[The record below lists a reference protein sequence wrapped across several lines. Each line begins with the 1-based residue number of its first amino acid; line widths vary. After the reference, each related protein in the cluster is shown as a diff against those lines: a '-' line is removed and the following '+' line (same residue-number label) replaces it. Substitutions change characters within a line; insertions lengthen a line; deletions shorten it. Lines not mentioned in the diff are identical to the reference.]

1 MKLSQT
7 QALVQLR
14 TSLASSD
21 NPLLAKILQS
31 IDAATSDEHLF
42 EVTLKLLKSLC
53 VCMRDTLK
61 AKEDTYNSA
70 KNLIG
75 LSKTVS
81 TEGKVLDLYK
91 KIYNNTCFNLKHDLS
106 KHSNTSSESWSHA
119 NCGKEDRQK
128 ENNTPKNEE
137 DSVKNVLKSKLDHIL
152 YRALVQTRHHHKYNI
167 KKYNLFGKAKSK
179 VRSSLIHTLI
189 VILTLHPEYK
199 DLRKYNVVEE
209 DLHKVLHKNSTI
221 DIDIIDTK
229 YDQKGKESEE
239 AVKPEVYSDCHLQ
252 SLYTYLAESEKKNLT
267 KVFRYLRRRD
277 TIKIYIEVFTGR
289 NHSDYINI
297 CCTNGSITASCKK
310 ELIEYIDS
318 QENITVQYKKLD
330 KEKSMA
336 LKNSFKN
343 TISKLK
349 QLVKRL
355 DYKSFN
361 NSTIDLNISNIDISN
376 NITNTNTMKNGV
388 LSMKESNSITD
399 QLGLKPNGVPN
410 FAENLTHPL
419 KLRDVSRAIILLNDF
434 VSKQT
439 TTDNIKSPGTN
450 QTDYTQVDLI
460 NTLALTEVPFTESN
474 LITFKELSPTTI
486 SNLANFEENA
496 TKSEKKI
503 ETIQNMIHMIT
514 VDKQDGI
521 DFNKN
526 VALQLNDTESA
537 SLANSFKTK
546 SHIVTTS
553 AIPHE
558 RVTNK
563 HHPFDVVFT
572 DLDNKIT
579 THGINTKMV
588 STNDKNKPNKIF
600 KNNLQHKLSSY
611 KTLKD
616 IFPKYSTKSYDTNL
630 TKMRPT
636 KHFPPGSNRP
646 HIQHVSKNDNNILN
660 KNQDKVT
667 RENEKA
673 TTAFKFEKNN
683 LQVTGNISKYMN
695 LLQLKVRND
704 TIPKPFTISISKHP
718 ENVINVYFPHVQKE
732 SKQDTL
738 TTQHEDGNLTKSN
751 KQYYLEHSTKSKAF
765 QKNIVNSQ
773 IAVTAYSNGNIS
785 TINFGTKN
793 TKNWRIKKN
802 RTTTASKWSNIIH
815 SYSKTTHIDKLRP
828 KPFTSMQTSALH
840 HKQKLQSQNAT
851 NYLKTLSKHDKLK
864 NDSAS
869 TKYSFMSTTKSVK
882 TFLTPN
888 NIFKFKADNTFPERP
903 IKIPIKQD
911 SLLGDS
917 MLAKGIHTKRITL
930 VPNQRTMPLMKSKS
944 MPTRSIASDKN
955 GYYKYKSVTTKMA
968 PILNAIATAG
978 FDKTSRIKTISFKPK
993 TIIPNMEWNS
1003 QSVMTVPHFDRTKT
1017 SEESSTSSPKDKNTV
1032 LNLSNM
1038 INNRDVD
1045 IETSPS
1051 TTTHNNNPL
1060 DNRNIK
1066 INGQTSSQKISFNNQ
1081 EIELNAN
1088 YSAVLHTTKFYGLQ
1102 NTYNHVASSVPVT
1115 THKAVSS
1122 TKSSTA
1128 NIDADEMVTNKNKVK
1143 ETLTTSTIGLTEV
1156 TNMSG
1161 LKSYTINYG
1170 DRDPIENTIN
1180 FIETFEDQIELNIPN
1195 DKNNTIENYNPK
1207 NIVSNTGAVILT
1219 RTTNNYNYST
1229 ELSNETERDK
1239 NSIDNT
1245 ENSTD
1250 KQAVRNSSVINSIK
1264 KSTKPI
1270 KYTLPN
1276 TKNVI
1281 YQEPLMFTETTLSS
1295 TSPMSYKFNQS
1306 STTTLKK
1313 TENNISDLKNSVQDI
1328 VKNINV
1334 IQKHITETSGSTEK
1348 YSLLKTKAAISE
1360 EIYDEM
1366 ENSIFDTTAKKISNL
1381 EKTINIEINPNPISD
1396 QNDEEEFLTKSLF
1409 AENDENNSNTT
1420 IEPQTQQ
1427 NNFIKAFEN
1436 VGKNTAPEIKE
1447 TMLKQ
1452 PCDFNLTENVVSQTT
1467 TETISKTNTIEN
1479 IINRSKLIVL
1489 PTNPTFPTFPKQN
1502 IPPISKGTLTYSQNN
1517 INDIMFSKSYNAISE
1532 PINVL
1537 LSSTMCSTNKNY
1549 ESSAINIDN
1558 VIKGTNELTETGN
1571 TKQTLETI
1579 TQNTPFKKPYN
1590 FLDTENT
1597 KFNNI
1602 PDSLYDELFATKTS
1616 NSTKTRIQTSTVEII
1631 NASNNIVSKTK
1642 IADLTTTPTIS
1653 QQNIKKTSNNTL
1665 KYNSKKIKD
1674 TIFTESYKATL
1685 EPRNVNITNAT
1696 RNTTKHYE
1704 NDVSTTRY
1712 IDHVTKITSSRNKTT
1727 QSFEVITKTRSN
1739 IEPYKLLGTE
1749 HTEFDKT
1756 SETIYDEMF
1765 DTSMKNKKDSTST
1778 TWNTTKNFKY
1788 EINNITN
1795 IVLVMEKPI
1804 NSTEIHHNTIRT
1816 LESITKNTPFT
1827 KPDDLLGTR
1836 NIILDNTSDLTMNKQ
1851 NQRKDIMKA
1860 IESIE
1865 NRSKINT
1872 NVIIPL
1878 INIKITSYNKTLKY
1892 TPKNI
1897 RNTMFTES
1905 YKGILDP
1912 DPNIKKS
1919 STVWNTTK
1927 KYESNI
1933 NSIAGIN
1940 VETQMKDTST
1950 QITRIPNKGIQKIK
1964 AFIKYTSPTTKNLTH
1979 TQLCNFSGTVNTI
1992 FSDKTDELNS
2002 KNIEGTTIAI
2012 GSIVN
2017 KGKIT
2022 TNSIFLQRNVKET
2035 YNTLKDNSNDIEGK
2049 MFTESYNA
2057 LLEPEDV
2064 NTSTTKK
2071 YENGEINAGHIDDE
2085 TIMKSMK
2092 TTKTQNNATRKLESV
2107 VKYTSPITG
2116 STTDVYIFHD
2126 TPDPI
2131 RNEMFGTKSNNKE
2144 DILNAVKINKSIND
2158 IRVLTTNHVL
2168 PQSNMKNTFKY
2179 DSMNENNKMFTESY
2193 NAVLESKTDHIFAT
2207 KKYGN
2212 DVINVGN
2219 IGDKTKIKDKSIN
2232 TTKTQKFA
2240 STIKYTSP
2248 MTRSTTDEYTL
2259 HNTPDPVYN
2268 EMFRTNSNNK
2278 EDIINAVK
2286 INKSINE
2293 IKYLTSHHVFSQSN
2307 INSSFKYDAIIEN
2320 NKMVT
2325 ESYNAILESKTDH
2338 ISTTKKY
2345 GNDVINFGN
2354 IGDKTKIKDKSIN
2367 TTKTQNFQSTIK
2379 YTSPMTRSTTDE
2391 YIFYDTPD
2399 SIHSESFGTNTNN
2412 KEYIINAVKINES
2425 RNEIKDL
2432 TTNHVL
2438 PQSNMKSTFKYD
2450 SMNENNKMFTESYNV
2465 ILESKTDHIFATK
2478 KYGNDVINISNIGDK
2493 TKIKDKSINTTKTQN
2508 FQSTIKYTSPMTRS
2522 TTDEY
2527 IFYDTPDSIHS
2538 ENFGTNYL
2546 TNKDIVSKSNNNKK
2560 ESTTNLI
2567 FPQSKIKVTSYSSFK
2582 YNLKNIKD
2590 KMITESYAIS
2600 KLKNDN
2606 NSGTTQ
2612 KTTKIYENNTI
2623 NIGNINIQTKIKD
2636 TLVKMTKAQKFERV
2650 LKYTSPITR
2659 STTYKSILF
2668 HTSPDSRHY
2677 KVLETNLNNTEDIIK
2692 DNEMNKSSNK
2702 IKGLFTARNTKA
2714 ASHSILKYNSTNIK
2728 DEMFTKSYNA
2738 ISEPRNVNKSSKI
2751 WHTTKKYENSAISTE
2766 NIHNKAK
2773 MNEMSMK
2780 TTETQDNATQKFK
2793 SDLKYTL
2800 EEEARNTNYKYILH
2814 NIPDPIHYKVFKTNT
2829 TNTKDFIKTIKK
2841 RKIRDFTT
2849 NPIFPKINVKATSYN
2864 TFKYRPNNTKGF
2876 GKETLISDRY
2886 KNVTIHTNVEESS
2899 TIEKTSKKYEYDDNN
2914 IEAIDKLYNI
2924 TVALSN
2930 TALPKTNTIKPRE
2943 NIIKYKLAT
2952 VNTTNFKEL
2961 DNLLASQNTK
2971 LYNTTE
2977 PMNNKL
2983 FSTNSKNTKVLTNVT
2998 ENIVSTN
3005 KPTNLTTNPIFLQRN
3020 IEATLNSP
3028 VKYSFK
3034 HKKGIIFTESY
3045 NAISKPMNVKIP
3057 STIWHTPK
3065 SYENDVINVS
3075 NIDHVTK
3082 VTDISKNAAR
3092 TRNYS
3097 KQKLET
3103 VTSRPFETLHKFLAT
3118 KNTQPKR
3125 TLEPIH
3131 TEMYVKHITRIKE
3144 SQDMQKNIS
3153 ILMLKQAG
3161 TRSPLFTK
3169 KLSNN
3174 LYKNKD
3180 IINNT
3185 LNTNNRTFKLKYQRP
3200 TTKFNVTENNVDI
3213 NKIQNMTTNSIF
3225 LQKNLIKTA
3234 DSTVNYIPMDNKEPL
3249 FNKPTDLEGTES
3261 TVFETALITTEEF
3274 WSNPDTTKKSEKKDP
3289 NIISDQATLQ
3299 NNIFKVFNTVPYTAT
3314 NIEDTTVAK
3323 LYNFKD
3329 NQNDTLNTTLKIN
3342 VKASLAR
3349 LNNIEIYNKNAE
3361 VTKDINKTQDTKI
3374 NSITV
3379 QNKVEYIPRS
3389 ILKYTNNADSIV
3401 FIAPYNSKQI
3411 KTINMDPTYE
3421 GTNKEKQSK
3430 IAGLKTT
3437 NPIENITDI
3446 SKIQNKFI
3454 NPTDAYKNIAIPFQS
3469 TTAASCINTTFE
3481 KPIINTE
3488 YLLQPY
3494 NIKNI
3499 IDVNKIKDRQ
3509 QITTAILGSSIKFA
3523 QPNIQFTIF
3532 KKLYNKTDNSI
3543 VNSKI
3548 EATTAKEYQP
3558 TTNLNIVNAINN
3570 SRISTN
3576 NVLSEESSNFRVT
3589 ETILDNV
3596 LIPTN
3601 YKKSLVKPNIT
3612 KNNLN
3617 YTAKFENVS
3626 KASNV
3631 INSIFL
3637 QNIITT
3643 AASTTKYTQTIL
3655 NEKLL
3660 TVTESTIFMTE
3671 PELKNNVTSKIKT
3684 FNNNLTTIGH
3694 KPILNNI
3701 ASESHK
3707 SWKNVTSKR
3716 TQSIFHNLKALTK
3729 AMSVKYFTSK
3739 PHTFVHTALKIK
3751 NKSNKGIT
3759 IKKNDSS
3766 YLKTFWPLDATEP
3779 ILPVLPTNL
3788 ATDLLKINT
3797 TGLQEQHK
3805 QPKKMNTLVTQIN
3818 HKTVENSKMNLK
3830 ELQFSRENTK
3840 ELMLSKQTPKN
3851 QELHLQVLS
3860 KPFDFNT
3867 DATLKLD
3874 LHPSS
3879 PSSTSH
3885 VLKHITTPTVGKI
3898 QMMNTKKL
3906 VTAATPYTVSVTAQS
3921 YQEILRPIL
3930 GQKATNNRTHHQ
3942 TDKSLVFNNFLYTKP
3957 IQKHDVPN
3965 KFVSNVTQSKSHK
3978 ANGTLAT
3985 INKTSSVISESTKLE
4000 ISKTFTEPTKIP
4012 IYKYNSLNPMIFP
4025 IINGTRHSK
4034 SSNLKTITPDEIELS
4049 IRVGIETTKD
4059 RIQFTLVSIDEKP
4072 KTVSHRVEPKSAKK
4086 SSTKAFV
4093 LPLNVD
4099 LNGNLNSKGLTLMNL
4114 TRRANERKEIEKA
4127 ITLSNNIK
4135 QINLPETT
4143 ISIEKKPVT
4152 VITNSQNRWISNI
4165 TVGNIST
4172 IDGGNK
4178 TSLYSKQIIELVNIS
4193 STVQPTWKQ
4202 HKKIV
4207 IKPASLTDQFI
4218 MENLKHMYQEHLQK
4232 LKKNNN
4238 ITDKIKIKTQ
4248 MYVTN
4253 KNEEEDSDSLFREN
4267 DNSEDD
4273 NSMFVP
4279 HHVPKTKMSFFNNVT
4294 KEHNATYSTTHILL
4308 SHDNVTN
4315 SYQHLT
4321 ETNKPTYFQDKQ
4333 NKIPIIFEIKD
4344 VKLQNNSKFNI
4355 KDYSKTK
4362 FINDTTTYSTD
4373 IKEKLHNGTV
4383 YITPNQ
4389 NKIIGKTNMSITEI
4403 SNISVGEP
4411 SAIETKQR
4419 KKSLTRKRKKLI
4431 NALKYKTDITDL
4443 LKKLVKTKEID
4454 IKKLNT
4460 TNKNDIIHRL
4470 LSKIRKPTIHINK
4483 SYIQNK
4489 STNILIKTNYK
4500 KKTDEK
4506 LHEEYKTQIDKPTR
4520 KSYFNHAND
4529 TQTIHNYQIPKPTD
4543 KITKKENGK
4552 KMSLNRSFAMISTIY
4567 LTEVTKKPE
4576 SKKSN
4581 PHSFSGMK
4589 LDENSGV
4596 QNSTKSY
4603 KVFNLSLNN
4612 NLQKNPAATFSE
4624 IEIKDKITK
4633 PVTSKPITL
4642 NIIPSNTT
4650 DVLSFINNEIKDQT
4664 DFTKNNSILDD
4675 DNKSNLKWT
4684 TLTTTNIKASNK
4696 THFITIKI
4704 SIPYLTV
4711 HATTKMT
4718 NDQLEKLPTNINAKK
4733 FTPKPK
4739 TITAMFNYQSK
4750 DSIDP
4755 LTPAVF
4761 ITNATQTSINSK
4773 VQPKTF
4779 RDISGISHSLEI
4791 LSGFTS
4797 NDRKTDIDYVHK
4809 MGSAPNKAITTTSN
4823 LTLNDFLVRRHVNE
4837 QNKSVTESSKQVLN
4851 DINLNLANKSIS
4863 KYDIYNKFTEVYS
4876 AISNANNYSKTSKPL
4891 ILLNL
4896 SDNKELASNT
4906 EYISKYGTN
4915 LNITKQPQKYFF
4927 NAVSNEIPPGN
4938 KSDLSRTKK
4947 IMYTTNDEIMP
4958 GETQKKSNLFLK
4970 MIENYNDKPD
4980 ASITPTIVT
4989 KVLNLKQNDLKL
5001 ANNSILE
5008 IRTIAQL
5015 YNKTSS
5021 NTLDF
5026 KSTYGLNYTTSP
5038 IHTNAL
5044 KEFEKD
5050 QQHNKKFNFTSSTVS
5065 ENYLKPTVA
5074 TYNPTIFNKKNN
5086 IYAYPITTTVRFKTT
5101 DNNSHSIITLLSNH
5115 QSSSMY
5121 TTKRTSNKPKKNDPT
5136 PKSSLNTTPYV
5147 LSTIGINLNQTTSL
5161 VKNLHTTR
5169 HVKLNTFETKYR
5181 DGSSLP
5187 QDLKENIMTMSS
5199 LSANTTSMTN
5209 QADFKNI
5216 YNEVTQN
5223 PNETQVDTMTAV
5235 GKLYTNNTEYIQTEI
5250 MPSLLKIKNTTIS
5263 ERETKVIT
5271 NFVKSSVNLLIEHK
5285 TPNREKSN
5293 FGNPQNTTQ
5302 IISTNAKDESNHT
5315 SHLIAMP
5322 FNTVSKIYILDPKSS
5337 KSIWSRYTRGNKKQN
5352 TKTTTKIY
5360 QNSYK
5365 ISKSFTNI
5373 NPLSKSYSIDKQS
5386 KNFADMTITVA
5397 SHKSEMN
5404 ISYNKEIQKNET
5416 QLLTDMTVPFV
5427 LNNSIHQ
5434 KQAPNQLKM
5443 RNLQNKISH
5452 KVTNISL
5459 DTTRNSS
5466 KYKMSGLPN
5475 FVTVKYKDKN
5485 TKYTSK
5491 DRFLPISYK
5500 SNNESIPISNRKIKY
5515 NPLSTIF
5522 AESASIEG
5530 KNVKIYS
5537 SRLNR
5542 YHFLRPPLTVT
5553 NHIKYNTYQPPT
5565 EEDNE
5570 SPTLKPKIS
5579 PRPNISCAI
5588 LKTMRHKFHSTYE
5601 FIEFLKASNCS
5612 ADNLTIHFNI
5622 KNNRFSRPPSKQ
5634 NPNRKTSN
5642 IKHPAI
5648 KLTKKVFTKY
5658 GSKESLLNS
5667 FEKTKLYPVKPAK
5680 AVLPKLPPN
5689 IVKRINIGGPK
5700 KKEIMSMNT
5709 RDFFSQHR
5717 LATPSHLKN
5726 QKVRQNNPLFVN
5738 TRYSILRPKFHP
5750 LEVPRHKI
5758 DRPKTFFM
5766 PPRNEEETFAEIFE
5780 APLHHKKLNWKQ
5792 QIGSVRAALQN
5803 NPGALFPTQI
5813 KASVSNVLDK
5823 PHTHPKTDWD
5833 LFRDKTDLSKKK
5845 LWGPPDFVPLTWP
5858 PTYDLSLPKPLTP
5871 TGDEYNL
5878 RQLQYRRNFQV
5889 VTPTPKDWWL
5899 NDMYLKVRLPLP
5911 INSNPGM
5918 VFPRRHFA
5926 KMEEVADLGA
5936 LFIDDILDY
5945 KEMLDRGELPLERA
5959 TSREKGQPLCME
5971 QFYRLLGVCR
5981 IPEVGKDRLELP
5993 AVKSGKEEQ
6002 EELVVVACRNY
6013 FYPIPVKAV
6022 DRGRITPG
6030 EIQAQLLHA
6039 MVDAAGA
6046 PPAPR
6051 IGLLTS
6057 MNRDQWARARE
6068 HLIKDE
6074 MNRMNLELISRALCI
6089 LCLDEAGGDR
6099 ADTDPETNAMLRAM
6113 HGAGTRHH
6121 SANRWFDKT
6130 VQLIISSDGTVGMCY
6145 EHSSAEG
6152 VAVVRLAE
6160 RALARAEV
6168 ADRPAPPPAL
6178 LPAPQAMKWNIVPD
6192 VQRTIEHAAR
6202 ELDRAISDLD
6212 FKVYT
6217 YRGYGRE
6224 FMKSCRTS
6232 PDVYIQLAIQYAYYK
6247 MYGYLVTTYESA
6259 SLRRFRQG
6267 RVDNIRS
6274 AHGAALAWAAAM
6286 CTADASP
6293 LNDGTDEGQKK
6304 VSFNLYGEQKKIEL
6318 FEEAARKQTSIMEAN
6333 ILGKGIDN
6341 HLLGLREMARET
6353 LGELPPVFCDTA
6365 YKQMFEFKM
6374 STSQV
6379 TTTTDGT
6386 FMGYG
6391 AVCPDGY
6398 GCCYNPKKD
6407 SIIFCIASFTSSP
6420 VTNTEAYRQSLEEA
6434 LDSMKLMFQARK
6446 AEN

>member
-106 KHSNTSSESWSHA
+106 KHSNTSSESWSHT
-119 NCGKEDRQK
+119 NCGKEDRQN
-128 ENNTPKNEE
+128 ENNTPKIEE

-179 VRSSLIHTLI
+179 VKSSLIHTLI

-486 SNLANFEENA
+486 SNLALFEENA
-496 TKSEKKI
+496 TKSEKEI
-503 ETIQNMIHMIT
+503 ETIQDMIHMIT
-514 VDKQDGI
+514 VDKQGGI

-558 RVTNK
+558 RFTNK
-563 HHPFDVVFT
+563 NHPFDSVFT

-616 IFPKYSTKSYDTNL
+616 IFPRYSTKSYDTNL

-673 TTAFKFEKNN
+673 TTAFKFEKNY

-888 NIFKFKADNTFPERP
+888 NIFKFKADNTFSERP
-903 IKIPIKQD
+903 IKIPIKQGNKDNQIKLPTTVNTSLIKTDPKLPSKNDHSNINSDFLITPHLGVMANHPIYKHLPTHTWLSMTTNKTNNAKTLNATFRVTINTDEPHIKVSKEFQNLMTSNAIFGDKNTVILNNRQLEVNNKTMHKINDIFANTIDESYPAAD

-917 MLAKGIHTKRITL
+917 MLANGIHTERITI
-930 VPNQRTMPLMKSKS
+930 VPNQRTMPLMKSTS

-968 PILNAIATAG
+968 PILNAIASAS

-1017 SEESSTSSPKDKNTV
+1017 SEESSTFSPKDKNTV

-1038 INNRDVD
+1038 INNIDVD

-1051 TTTHNNNPL
+1051 TTTHNDNPL

-1066 INGQTSSQKISFNNQ
+1066 IKGQTSSQKISFNNQ

-1143 ETLTTSTIGLTEV
+1143 ETLTTSTIELTEV

-1161 LKSYTINYG
+1161 LKLYTINYG

-1229 ELSNETERDK
+1229 KLSNETERDK

-1245 ENSTD
+1245 ENRTD
-1250 KQAVRNSSVINSIK
+1250 EQAVRNSSVLSINSIK
-1264 KSTKPI
+1264 MSTKPI

-1281 YQEPLMFTETTLSS
+1281 YQEPLMFTESTLFS
-1295 TSPMSYKFNQS
+1295 TSPMSYKFKQS
-1306 STTTLKK
+1306 STSTFKK

-1366 ENSIFDTTAKKISNL
+1366 ENSIFDTTAKKLSNL
-1381 EKTINIEINPNPISD
+1381 EKTRNIEINPNPISD

-1409 AENDENNSNTT
+1409 AENDESNSVYTT

-1427 NNFIKAFEN
+1427 NNFIKTFET
-1436 VGKNTAPEIKE
+1436 VEKNTVPEIKE
-1447 TMLKQ
+1447 TMQKE
-1452 PCDFNLTENVVSQTT
+1452 PCDFKLTENVVSQTN
-1467 TETISKTNTIEN
+1467 TETITKTNTIEN

-1489 PTNPTFPTFPKQN
+1489 PTNPTFPQQN
-1502 IPPISKGTLTYSQNN
+1502 IPPISKGTLTHSQKN

-1558 VIKGTNELTETGN
+1558 VIKGTNELT
-1571 TKQTLETI
+1571 KQTLETI

-1616 NSTKTRIQTSTVEII
+1616 NTVEII

-1696 RNTTKHYE
+1696 RNTTKNYE
-1704 NDVSTTRY
+1704 NYVSTTRY

-1756 SETIYDEMF
+1756 SETIYGEMF

-1778 TWNTTKNFKY
+1778 TWNTTNNFKY

-1795 IVLVMEKPI
+1795 IVLVTEKPI

-1872 NVIIPL
+1872 NVIIPQ

-1992 FSDKTDELNS
+1992 FSNTTDELNS
-2002 KNIEGTTIAI
+2002 NNIEGTTIAI

-2022 TNSIFLQRNVKET
+2022 THSGFLQRNVKET
-2035 YNTLKDNSNDIEGK
+2035 YTTLKDNSNDIEGK

-2158 IRVLTTNHVL
+2158 IKVLTTNHVL

-2193 NAVLESKTDHIFAT
+2193 NVILESKTDHIFAT

-2478 KYGNDVINISNIGDK
+2478 KYGNDVINISNIESYNAILESKTDHISTTEKYGNDVINFGNIGDK
-2493 TKIKDKSINTTKTQN
+2493 TKIKDKSINTTKTQK
-2508 FQSTIKYTSPMTRS
+2508 FASTIKYTSPMTRS

-2527 IFYDTPDSIHS
+2527 TLHNTPDPVHNEMFRTNSDNKEYIINAVKINESRNEIKALTTNHVLPQS
-2538 ENFGTNYL
+2538 NMKSTFKYNSMNENNKMFTESYNAILDSKTDHIYATKKYGNDVINISNIGDETKIKDKSVKIINTQNNATQKFASTNKYTSPLTTSTTDEYTLHGTPDPVHNEMFGTNYL
-2546 TNKDIVSKSNNNKK
+2546 TNKDIVNKSNNNKK

-2590 KMITESYAIS
+2590 KMFTESYAIS
-2600 KLKNDN
+2600 KLNNDN

-2636 TLVKMTKAQKFERV
+2636 TLIKMTKAQKFERV

-2668 HTSPDSRHY
+2668 HTSPDSRHN

-2751 WHTTKKYENSAISTE
+2751 WHTTKNYENSAISTE
-2766 NIHNKAK
+2766 NIHDKAK

-2800 EEEARNTNYKYILH
+2800 EEEVRNTNYKYILH

-2864 TFKYRPNNTKGF
+2864 TLKYRPNNTKGF
-2876 GKETLISDRY
+2876 GKETLISDLY
-2886 KNVTIHTNVEESS
+2886 KYVTIHTNVEESS
-2899 TIEKTSKKYEYDDNN
+2899 TIEKTSKKFEYDDNN

-2961 DNLLASQNTK
+2961 DNLLATQNTK

-2977 PMNNKL
+2977 PMNNKW

-3005 KPTNLTTNPIFLQRN
+3005 KATNLTMNPIFLQRN

-3028 VKYSFK
+3028 VKYSLK

-3082 VTDISKNAAR
+3082 VTDISTNATR

-3118 KNTQPKR
+3118 KIIQLKR
-3125 TLEPIH
+3125 THEP
-3131 TEMYVKHITRIKE
+3131 T
-3144 SQDMQKNIS
+3144 
-3153 ILMLKQAG
+3153 
-3161 TRSPLFTK
+3161 
-3169 KLSNN
+3169 
-3174 LYKNKD
+3174 
-3180 IINNT
+3180 
-3185 LNTNNRTFKLKYQRP
+3185 
-3200 TTKFNVTENNVDI
+3200 
-3213 NKIQNMTTNSIF
+3213 
-3225 LQKNLIKTA
+3225 
-3234 DSTVNYIPMDNKEPL
+3234 
-3249 FNKPTDLEGTES
+3249 
-3261 TVFETALITTEEF
+3261 
-3274 WSNPDTTKKSEKKDP
+3274 
-3289 NIISDQATLQ
+3289 
-3299 NNIFKVFNTVPYTAT
+3299 
-3314 NIEDTTVAK
+3314 
-3323 LYNFKD
+3323 
-3329 NQNDTLNTTLKIN
+3329 
-3342 VKASLAR
+3342 
-3349 LNNIEIYNKNAE
+3349 
-3361 VTKDINKTQDTKI
+3361 
-3374 NSITV
+3374 
-3379 QNKVEYIPRS
+3379 
-3389 ILKYTNNADSIV
+3389 
-3401 FIAPYNSKQI
+3401 
-3411 KTINMDPTYE
+3411 
-3421 GTNKEKQSK
+3421 
-3430 IAGLKTT
+3430 
-3437 NPIENITDI
+3437 
-3446 SKIQNKFI
+3446 
-3454 NPTDAYKNIAIPFQS
+3454 
-3469 TTAASCINTTFE
+3469 
-3481 KPIINTE
+3481 
-3488 YLLQPY
+3488 
-3494 NIKNI
+3494 
-3499 IDVNKIKDRQ
+3499 
-3509 QITTAILGSSIKFA
+3509 
-3523 QPNIQFTIF
+3523 
-3532 KKLYNKTDNSI
+3532 
-3543 VNSKI
+3543 
-3548 EATTAKEYQP
+3548 
-3558 TTNLNIVNAINN
+3558 
-3570 SRISTN
+3570 
-3576 NVLSEESSNFRVT
+3576 NVL
-3589 ETILDNV
+3589 
-3596 LIPTN
+3596 
-3601 YKKSLVKPNIT
+3601 
-3612 KNNLN
+3612 
-3617 YTAKFENVS
+3617 
-3626 KASNV
+3626 
-3631 INSIFL
+3631 NSIFL

-3766 YLKTFWPLDATEP
+3766 YLKTFWPLDATKP

-3885 VLKHITTPTVGKI
+3885 VLKHKTTPTVGKI

-3906 VTAATPYTVSVTAQS
+3906 VNTATPYTVSVTAQS
-3921 YQEILRPIL
+3921 YQEILRPTL
-3930 GQKATNNRTHHQ
+3930 SQKATNNRTHHQ
-3942 TDKSLVFNNFLYTKP
+3942 TDKSFVFNNFLYTKP

-4034 SSNLKTITPDEIELS
+4034 SSNLKTIKPDEIELS

-4099 LNGNLNSKGLTLMNL
+4099 LNNGNLNSKGLTLMNL
-4114 TRRANERKEIEKA
+4114 TRRANDRKEVEKA

-4135 QINLPETT
+4135 QINPPETT

-4178 TSLYSKQIIELVNIS
+4178 TSLYSKQIIELVNVS

-4207 IKPASLTDQFI
+4207 IKPASLTDQFT

-4253 KNEEEDSDSLFREN
+4253 ENIANSTFTATKKESTMIKNEEEDSDSLFREN

-4279 HHVPKTKMSFFNNVT
+4279 NHVRKTKMKNFNNVA

-4315 SYQHLT
+4315 SYQYLT

-4333 NKIPIIFEIKD
+4333 NKIPITFEIKD

-4355 KDYSKTK
+4355 KDYGKTK

-4373 IKEKLHNGTV
+4373 IKGKLHNGTV

-4389 NKIIGKTNMSITEI
+4389 NKIISKTNMSITEI

-4419 KKSLTRKRKKLI
+4419 KKTLTRKRKKLI
-4431 NALKYKTDITDL
+4431 NALKYKTDIADL

-4489 STNILIKTNYK
+4489 STNIPIKTNYK
-4500 KKTDEK
+4500 KISDEK

-4520 KSYFNHAND
+4520 KSYFSHAND
-4529 TQTIHNYQIPKPTD
+4529 TQTIHNYQINKPTD

-4581 PHSFSGMK
+4581 PQLFSGMK
-4589 LDENSGV
+4589 LDENGGV
-4596 QNSTKSY
+4596 LNSTKSY
-4603 KVFNLSLNN
+4603 KFFNLSLNN
-4612 NLQKNPAATFSE
+4612 NLQKNPAATFNE
-4624 IEIKDKITK
+4624 IKIKDKITK
-4633 PVTSKPITL
+4633 LVTSKPITL
-4642 NIIPSNTT
+4642 KIIPSNTT
-4650 DVLSFINNEIKDQT
+4650 DVLSLINNEIKDQT
-4664 DFTKNNSILDD
+4664 DFTKSNSILDD

-4684 TLTTTNIKASNK
+4684 TLTTTNIKAPNK

-4718 NDQLEKLPTNINAKK
+4718 NDELEKSPTNVNANK

-4739 TITAMFNYQSK
+4739 IITAMFNYQSK

-4755 LTPAVF
+4755 LTPAAF

-4809 MGSAPNKAITTTSN
+4809 MGSAPNKAITTQISKS
-4823 LTLNDFLVRRHVNE
+4823 TLNDFLVRRHVNE

-4851 DINLNLANKSIS
+4851 DINLNIANKSIS
-4863 KYDIYNKFTEVYS
+4863 KYNIYNKFTEVYS

-4906 EYISKYGTN
+4906 EHISKYGTN
-4915 LNITKQPQKYFF
+4915 LNITKQPQKHFF

-4938 KSDLSRTKK
+4938 NSDLSRTKK

-4958 GETQKKSNLFLK
+4958 GEIQKKSNLFLK
-4970 MIENYNDKPD
+4970 MIENYNDNPD

-5008 IRTIAQL
+5008 IRTIAHL

-5050 QQHNKKFNFTSSTVS
+5050 QQHNKKFHFTSSTVS

-5074 TYNPTIFNKKNN
+5074 TYNPTIFNKKIN
-5086 IYAYPITTTVRFKTT
+5086 IYADPITTTVRFRTT
-5101 DNNSHSIITLLSNH
+5101 NNNSQSIIALLSNH

-5121 TTKRTSNKPKKNDPT
+5121 TTKRTSNKSKKNDPT

-5181 DGSSLP
+5181 DGSNLP
-5187 QDLKENIMTMSS
+5187 QDLKENIVTMSS
-5199 LSANTTSMTN
+5199 LSANTTSITN

-5223 PNETQVDTMTAV
+5223 PNETQVDT
-5235 GKLYTNNTEYIQTEI
+5235 TEYIQTEI

-5271 NFVKSSVNLLIEHK
+5271 NFLKSSVNLLIEHK

-5302 IISTNAKDESNHT
+5302 IISTNAKEESNHT

-5360 QNSYK
+5360 QNSNK

-5404 ISYNKEIQKNET
+5404 ISYIKEIQKNET
-5416 QLLTDMTVPFV
+5416 QLLTDMTVPFL

-5434 KQAPNQLKM
+5434 KQASNQLKM

-5466 KYKMSGLPN
+5466 KSKMSGLPN

-5491 DRFLPISYK
+5491 DRFLPSSYK

-5570 SPTLKPKIS
+5570 GPTLKPKIS
-5579 PRPNISCAI
+5579 ARPNISCAI

-5648 KLTKKVFTKY
+5648 KLTKKVFTKL

-5689 IVKRINIGGPK
+5689 IVKRINIGGVK

-5780 APLHHKKLNWKQ
+5780 TPLHHKKLNWKQ

-5803 NPGALFPTQI
+5803 NPSALFPTQI

-5889 VTPTPKDWWL
+5889 VTPTPKGEVTDWWL

-6178 LPAPQAMKWNIVPD
+6178 LPAPQAMKWNIVPE

-6446 AEN
+6446 AGN